1 MLNLSRGRLKNMK
14 LKIKEIMTTISLP
27 NKESVQITSDEN
39 NLISKF
45 CESITA
51 NNFDID
57 TLIQRGNS
65 EWSDKQKMLL
75 IKRLVAIDN
84 DIYKHL
90 NFNNTYRRS
99 NFYFQHRKIIPS
111 TGIYDCGI
119 DPFNYKFAIGAV
131 SFTNPKRVPV
141 SSSDVGVF

>member
-27 NKESVQITSDEN
+27 NKESVQITLDEN
-39 NLISKF
+39 NLISN
-45 CESITA
+45 
-51 NNFDID
+51 NNFDPD

-65 EWSDKQKMLL
+65 EWSDKQKMFL

-84 DIYKHL
+84 DTYKHL
-90 NFNNTYRRS
+90 NFNNTYRRL

-111 TGIYDCGI
+111 IGIYDCGI

-141 SSSDVGVF
+141 SSSDVGMF